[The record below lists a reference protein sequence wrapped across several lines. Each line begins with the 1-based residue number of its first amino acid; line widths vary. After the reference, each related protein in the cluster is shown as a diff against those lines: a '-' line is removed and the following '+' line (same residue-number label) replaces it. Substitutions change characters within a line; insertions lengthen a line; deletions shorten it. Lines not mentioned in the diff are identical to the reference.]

1 MKTIAIYEDSKE
13 KVVYISS
20 LKMCYKKASNGT
32 IFEMVL
38 VDANGAYVDTI
49 RVDQLNMY
57 KVGEEEQQIII
68 NEMDK
73 MVREN
78 ANFIYQEY
86 GIKPMDEQKPSTLDK
101 KLETKKPYKV
111 TLKEFFAMNKACIH
125 VNNEKQAVKLCEA
138 FDNMGKKWRNGE
150 ESYLLTTNYGNHK
163 NETCYTNRGTY
174 ANKEWFVHDGGWV
187 IYDFS
192 EVCFEPKKKGG
203 K

>member
-13 KVVYISS
+13 KVVYVSS

-32 IFEMVL
+32 IFEMDL
-38 VDANGAYVDTI
+38 ADANGAYVDTI

-57 KVGEEEQQIII
+57 NVGEEEQQIII

-73 MVREN
+73 MVQEN
-78 ANFIYQEY
+78 ADFIYQEY
-86 GIKPMDEQKPSTLDK
+86 GSKSKDEQKPSTLDK
-101 KLETKKPYKV
+101 KLEPKKPYKIYFDDFI
-111 TLKEFFAMNKACIH
+111 KSDKPMAIH
-125 VNNEKQAVKLCEA
+125 VNNEEEA
-138 FDNMGKKWRNGE
+138 IKVVECKNKARNVYSDNTAYDVFKE
-150 ESYLLTTNYGNHK
+150 
-163 NETCYTNRGTY
+163 ETCYSNNGSYCSRKWYIDNGYT
-174 ANKEWFVHDGGWV
+174 